1 MLKYQIEIEWKFGID
16 GMLINLWCCMLGI
29 ENLEKNV
36 IIMKYLS
43 SDANVDC
50 PW

>member
-1 MLKYQIEIEWKFGID
+1 
-16 GMLINLWCCMLGI
+16 MLINLWCYMLGI

-43 SDANVDC
+43 SDASVDH
-50 PW
+50 P

>member
-1 MLKYQIEIEWKFGID
+1 MLRSQIEIEWKYGRV

-29 ENLEKNV
+29 ENLEKIV

-43 SDANVDC
+43 NDASVDH

>member
-1 MLKYQIEIEWKFGID
+1 MLRSQIEIEWKCGIV
-16 GMLINLWCCMLGI
+16 GMLINLWCCILGI
-29 ENLEKNV
+29 ENLEQII

-43 SDANVDC
+43 SDASVDC